1 MGENIRTFSALT
13 NFHAVDLTGLDRVK
27 LMNRVDQKFIL
38 PENQL
43 NAVLLEILPH
53 YDVLEIDG
61 KREFAYN
68 SLYYDTGNLD
78 LYRDHHNGKPNR
90 VKIRKR
96 DYLDTGSSYF
106 EIKRKIKGYRTEKYR
121 IQTGMD
127 AEIGSDES
135 RLLTAH
141 DLEHLSLIPSIKV
154 HYHRITLAGIETPER
169 ITIDRA
175 LEFEDA
181 EHRELLE
188 GLVII
193 EVKQDQVKRES
204 PIIKALRKRRNRPFG
219 ISKYAL
225 GVVLLRLS
233 SKTNAFRHKVTKINQ
248 LIANYGA

>member
-1 MGENIRTFSALT
+1 MAVNPDSVDILNAFST
-13 NFHAVDLTGLDRVK
+13 VDLSGLERVK

-38 PENQL
+38 PESQL
-43 NAVLLEILPH
+43 NDLLHELLSH
-53 YDVLEIDG
+53 YQILEIDG
-61 KREFAYN
+61 KREFAYD
-68 SLYYDTGNLD
+68 SLYYDTNQLD

-141 DLEHLSLIPSIKV
+141 DLEHLNLIPSIKI

>member
-1 MGENIRTFSALT
+1 MEVNPDSVAILSAFS
-13 NFHAVDLTGLDRVK
+13 AVDLSGLERVK

-38 PENQL
+38 PESQL
-43 NAVLLEILPH
+43 NELLHELLSH
-53 YDVLEIDG
+53 YHILEIDG
-61 KREFAYN
+61 KREFAYD
-68 SLYYDTGNLD
+68 SLYYDTNQLD

-141 DLEHLSLIPSIKV
+141 DLEHLNLIPSIKI

>member
-1 MGENIRTFSALT
+1 MAVNPDSVAILSAFS
-13 NFHAVDLTGLDRVK
+13 AVDLSGLERVK

-38 PENQL
+38 PESQL
-43 NAVLLEILPH
+43 NELLHELLSH
-53 YDVLEIDG
+53 YHILEIDG
-61 KREFAYN
+61 KREFAYD
-68 SLYYDTGNLD
+68 SLYYDTNQLD

-141 DLEHLSLIPSIKV
+141 DLEHLNLIPSIKI

-175 LEFEDA
+175 LEFEDT
-181 EHRELLE
+181 EHRQHLE